1 MTPQDRV
8 GETPLLDEWCSEIGD
23 DAVLEA
29 VTKARQD
36 IVEGKTLGFS
46 DKGEFL
52 KHLGRE
58 HRQTA

>member
-1 MTPQDRV
+1 M
-8 GETPLLDEWCSEIGD
+8 S
-23 DAVLEA
+23 AVLEA

-52 KHLGRE
+52 KHLGHE

>member
-1 MTPQDRV
+1 MA
-8 GETPLLDEWCSEIGD
+8 ET
-23 DAVLEA
+23 V
-29 VTKARQD
+29 KNARQS
-36 IVEGKTLGFS
+36 IVAGMTLGFS